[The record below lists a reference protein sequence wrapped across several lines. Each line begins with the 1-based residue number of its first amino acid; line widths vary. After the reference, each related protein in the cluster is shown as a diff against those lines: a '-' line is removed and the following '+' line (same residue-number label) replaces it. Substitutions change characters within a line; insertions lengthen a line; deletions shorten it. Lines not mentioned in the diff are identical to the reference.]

1 MEMSKHLIVVL
12 RWNKKRKKNFL
23 NFNLRMTFDIFI
35 HQHFPQLYSMT
46 FLTTSS
52 LIDLSQLSRITCL
65 LSRIPLFF
73 PGEFTLFKEFS
84 LLITTTRERKMF
96 LYDRKAITDM
106 FVVLFN
112 NSMKITKFAAMVIYG
127 LFTEPGYA

>member
-1 MEMSKHLIVVL
+1 
-12 RWNKKRKKNFL
+12 
-23 NFNLRMTFDIFI
+23 
-35 HQHFPQLYSMT
+35 
-46 FLTTSS
+46 
-52 LIDLSQLSRITCL
+52 
-65 LSRIPLFF
+65 
-73 PGEFTLFKEFS
+73 
-84 LLITTTRERKMF
+84 MF